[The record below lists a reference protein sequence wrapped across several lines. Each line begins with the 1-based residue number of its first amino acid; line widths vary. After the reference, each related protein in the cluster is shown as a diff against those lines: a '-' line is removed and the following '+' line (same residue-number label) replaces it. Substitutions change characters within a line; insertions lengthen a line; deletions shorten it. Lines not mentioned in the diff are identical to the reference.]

1 MALDLPREASKSGLD
16 EDHRFRLTIKLI
28 EAGVTIARY
37 LAWVAAVVVAGYY
50 IRDIVRDLAGKQTD
64 ASLVVKMML
73 GLSADRW
80 IAYAVG
86 GVGTAF
92 GLNERRLK
100 RRDIKRLSRR
110 TNDLESRL
118 DRNRT
123 SSELLPDGRTRE
135 DDR

>member
-1 MALDLPREASKSGLD
+1 
-16 EDHRFRLTIKLI
+16 
-28 EAGVTIARY
+28 
-37 LAWVAAVVVAGYY
+37 VAVAVVAGYY
-50 IRDIVRDLAGKQTD
+50 IRDIVRDLARKQTD

-86 GVGTAF
+86 VAGTAF
-92 GLNERRLK
+92 GLKERRLK

-118 DRNRT
+118 DPNRT

>member
-1 MALDLPREASKSGLD
+1 LD
-16 EDHRFRLTIKLI
+16 EDHRLTIKLI
-28 EAGVTIARY
+28 ESGGDNRPLSY
-37 LAWVAAVVVAGYY
+37 LAWVAVAVVAGYY
-50 IRDIVRDLAGKQTD
+50 ISDIVRDLARKQTD

-86 GVGTAF
+86 VAGTAF
-92 GLNERRLK
+92 GLKERLK

-118 DRNRT
+118 DPNRT

>member
-1 MALDLPREASKSGLD
+1 LPREVLKFSLD
-16 EDHRFRLTIKLI
+16 EEHRFRVTIKLI
-28 EAGVTIARY
+28 ESCVTVAGY
-37 LAWVAAVVVAGYY
+37 LAWVAAVAVAGYY

-86 GVGTAF
+86 AAGTAF
-92 GLNERRLK
+92 GWNERRLK

-110 TNDLESRL
+110 TTDLESRL
-118 DRNRT
+118 DPDRT

>member
-1 MALDLPREASKSGLD
+1 
-16 EDHRFRLTIKLI
+16 
-28 EAGVTIARY
+28 
-37 LAWVAAVVVAGYY
+37 
-50 IRDIVRDLAGKQTD
+50 
-64 ASLVVKMML
+64 MML

>member
-1 MALDLPREASKSGLD
+1 M
-16 EDHRFRLTIKLI
+16 
-28 EAGVTIARY
+28 
-37 LAWVAAVVVAGYY
+37 
-50 IRDIVRDLAGKQTD
+50 RDLARKQTD

-86 GVGTAF
+86 VAGTAF
-92 GLNERRLK
+92 GLKERRLK

-118 DRNRT
+118 DPNRT